1 MIEFWNGRVLENLNS
16 SPQNNFKLCLRIV
29 DKVFYFYDMVLLTF
43 NIIAPEIPLSYQKI
57 VTEEELLKI
66 TTDGTQKILEIL
78 EKYQV
83 HTTFFVEISL
93 VEKLPELLK
102 TIAKK
107 GHELGL
113 LNKYSYQKEIET
125 AKDLLEELTGKTIRG
140 MRQFLEK
147 RLSSEKL
154 KAMQFIYRSPM
165 DFSNIFFFKNALER
179 KIAYEEHEIMVIP
192 ESVSPYSRLPY
203 NDFTFQMIPMKF
215 YQNMVTETLQ
225 KEEYV
230 MIYLNSWQFVELNDQ
245 KFGLSFYRKY
255 NLGVQMEEKLDRFLK
270 FVEENDLA
278 ITRMKDFFF

>member
-1 MIEFWNGRVLENLNS
+1 
-16 SPQNNFKLCLRIV
+16 
-29 DKVFYFYDMVLLTF
+29 MVLLTF
-43 NIIAPEIPLSYQKI
+43 NIIAPEIPVSYQKI
-57 VTEEELLKI
+57 VAEEELLKI

-125 AKDLLEELTGKTIRG
+125 AKDFLEELTGKTIRG
-140 MRQFLEK
+140 MRQFPEK

-154 KAMQFIYRSPM
+154 KALQFIYRSPM

-215 YQNMVTETLQ
+215 YQNMVIETLQ

-230 MIYLNSWQFVELNDQ
+230 MIYLNSWQFVELNDK

-255 NLGVQMEEKLDRFLK
+255 NLGVQMEEKLNRFLK

>member
-1 MIEFWNGRVLENLNS
+1 
-16 SPQNNFKLCLRIV
+16 
-29 DKVFYFYDMVLLTF
+29 MVLLTF
-43 NIIAPEIPLSYQKI
+43 NIIAPEIPVSYQKI

-66 TTDGTQKILEIL
+66 TTEGTQKILEIL

-107 GHELGL
+107 GHEVGL
-113 LNKYSYQKEIET
+113 LNKYSYQKEIEI
-125 AKDLLEELTGKTIRG
+125 AKDFLEELIGKTIRG
-140 MRQFLEK
+140 MRQFPEK
-147 RLSSEKL
+147 RLSTEKL

-230 MIYLNSWQFVELNDQ
+230 MIYLNSWQFVELNDK